1 VNKYTCIYGVHG
13 NKFPVQ
19 SNKMGLPWSEI
30 SHLVPA
36 VASLHDD
43 GEIRV
48 NRAFGSLPPLR
59 PQPSFVYSILL
70 IEPSLLYV
78 SKSDDIAWHSQTLVS
93 VAAESLLIQL

>member
-1 VNKYTCIYGVHG
+1 MHHHFPFNKIG
-13 NKFPVQ
+13 
-19 SNKMGLPWSEI
+19 SPWSEI

-48 NRAFGSLPPLR
+48 NRAFELLPPLR
-59 PQPSFVYSILL
+59 PQPSFVDSILL

-78 SKSDDIAWHSQTLVS
+78 SKSDDIAWHSQMLVS
-93 VAAESLLIQL
+93 VAESLLAQLQY